1 MSNLLETI
9 KQKLEVIEEQ
19 RKALVAE
26 LQTEFPKLF
35 TELFQ
40 KSKLIDSFTWR
51 QYTPYF
57 NDGESCEFRVYSNQ
71 CCVNGEDYDEL
82 EWYSWKSKYD
92 EYREELKESKDVNI
106 EESLILNEFIEVVNM
121 LPKEFLKDLFGDH
134 VKVTVNRDGTVEVE
148 DYDHD

>member
-19 RKALVAE
+19 KKAMVAE

-40 KSKLIDSFTWR
+40 KSKLINSFTWR

-57 NDGESCEFRVYSNQ
+57 NDGDSCEFGVYADS
-71 CCVNGEDYDEL
+71 CDINGEDYDEL
-82 EWYSWKSKYD
+82 EWYSWKVKYD
-92 EYREELKESKDVNI
+92 EYREELKEDKNVNI
-106 EESLILNEFIEVVNM
+106 EESLIVDEFVEVVNTI
-121 LPKEFLKDLFGDH
+121 PEEFLKDLFGDH